1 MKQSLIRLALAA
13 VAGLALAACAD
24 TPAAKPEA
32 APATAT
38 SAAPAA
44 PPAKSLVEMEFEL
57 RKLEIDAESKREMA
71 RLMALTK
78 FAAESG
84 SDFAK
89 GVVSGLLGQNKP
101 IAEPSRQSLLQAQ
114 AEAERRA
121 SQERREKAQL
131 ELAKAQIDS
140 QNSWWNRGLQVYDR
154 TVDLA
159 KFKLGLGWQKTQ
171 MVMSNEQTRYTLDTV
186 RGAQSDGFSLGS
198 GAALGG
204 VSAGSGAALG
214 GVSAGASA
222 ASAGARAVAGA
233 QSTETAPAETT
244 TPAE

>member
-1 MKQSLIRLALAA
+1 MKKSLIRMALVA
-13 VAGLALAACAD
+13 VAGLALAACTSAP
-24 TPAAKPEA
+24 TAKTEA
-32 APATAT
+32 APAIPT
-38 SAAPAA
+38 AAPAA

-57 RKLEIDAESKREMA
+57 RKLEIEAESKREMA

-121 SQERREKAQL
+121 SQERREAAQL
-131 ELAKAQIDS
+131 ELAKAQLDS
-140 QNSWWNRGLQVYDR
+140 QNSWWNRGLQIWDR
-154 TVDLA
+154 GVDLA
-159 KFKLGLGWQKTQ
+159 KFKMGLGWQKTQ
-171 MVMSNEQTRYTLDTV
+171 TVLANEQSRYTLDTV
-186 RGAQSDGFSLGS
+186 RGASVDGFTLGS

-204 VSAGSGAALG
+204 VNAGSGATLG

-222 ASAGARAVAGA
+222 ASAGAAAVAGA
-233 QSTETAPAETT
+233 LAPADATETT